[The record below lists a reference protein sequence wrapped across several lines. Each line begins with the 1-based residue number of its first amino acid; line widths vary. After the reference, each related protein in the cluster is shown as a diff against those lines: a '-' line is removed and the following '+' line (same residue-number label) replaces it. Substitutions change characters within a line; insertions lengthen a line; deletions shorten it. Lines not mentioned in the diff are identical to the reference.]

1 MHVGLSSHPKARDG
15 KQLNATLSV
24 DYTQNALAAC
34 AKVHHTAGPSRPD
47 DQRNAL
53 SLLDALDGQRED
65 RLHRGSA
72 AINVQQLAGD
82 EARLVSTEK
91 LG

>member
-1 MHVGLSSHPKARDG
+1 M
-15 KQLNATLSV
+15 
-24 DYTQNALAAC
+24 
-34 AKVHHTAGPSRPD
+34 PSPRPD

-72 AINVQQLAGD
+72 AINVQQLTGD